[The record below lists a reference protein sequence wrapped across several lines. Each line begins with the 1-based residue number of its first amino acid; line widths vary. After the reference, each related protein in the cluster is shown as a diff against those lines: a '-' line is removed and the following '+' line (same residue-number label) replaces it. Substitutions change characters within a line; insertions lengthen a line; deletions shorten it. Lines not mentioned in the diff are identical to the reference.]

1 MEAAG
6 MTADTI
12 VTVQDTAVMY
22 VAGDTG
28 TPIAEQAPKAFKEL
42 EAKLSSL
49 KGRKFYGVI
58 LGDEYRA
65 CVAMNLEDDPL
76 SLPLIR
82 RGRYQAANTFAEG
95 SRSGKKISIRL
106 ARLAKCSA
114 AAPISIHPDPS
125 LSITEANGNSCLWS
139 RCGRDE
145 RIHRGE
151 IHCRTPPA
159 VLS

>member
-12 VTVQDTAVMY
+12 VTVRDTAVMY

-28 TPIAEQAPKAFKEL
+28 TPIAEQAPKAFEEL

-76 SLPLIR
+76 SLPHPTWTLPGGKYVR
-82 RGRYQAANTFAEG
+82 RRVPRWEENLHTIGQTCEMLRRRADF
-95 SRSGKKISIRL
+95 
-106 ARLAKCSA
+106 
-114 AAPISIHPDPS
+114 DPS
-125 LSITEANGNSCLWS
+125 RPVIEYYRSQRELLLMVPV
-139 RCGRDE
+139 R
-145 RIHRGE
+145 
-151 IHCRTPPA
+151 
-159 VLS
+159 